1 MPAVELPVE
10 KWTGKIREVK
20 LGGNGRKS
28 VVVGGESTLP
38 FLNFEG
44 SVPNK
49 PAIAVEV
56 LDKNPADWSPH
67 LVSAWGD
74 ALKDSAVW
82 AKKAAEYGADIISF
96 RLKSAH
102 PEEGNTG
109 AADAKK
115 NVTRILEATDLPII
129 VLGPEVVDKDNEV
142 LVAASEVGK
151 GQRLALGD
159 CFDKN
164 YRTIA
169 AVAIADGHAV
179 VAKTPI
185 DINLSKQL
193 NILLSDVGVAADSII
208 IDPTTGALGYGIEYS
223 YSVMERLKLAAL
235 TGDSMTQ
242 MPMICTVG
250 EESWRQK
257 ESKFVTGLPASW
269 GENEPRS
276 VVWEVLTATVLLNA
290 GANIVV
296 LRHPR
301 TIELV
306 KNIITRLFEK

>member
-1 MPAVELPVE
+1 MPAVEIPVE
-10 KWTGKIREVK
+10 KWSGKIREVR

-28 VVVGGESTLP
+28 IVIGGESTLP

-44 SVPNK
+44 AIPHK
-49 PAIAVEV
+49 PAIAIEV
-56 LDKNPADWSPH
+56 LDKAPSDWSPH

-74 ALKDSAVW
+74 VLKDSTQW
-82 AKKAAEYGADIISF
+82 AKKASEYGADVISF

-109 AADAKK
+109 AEGAKK
-115 NVTRILEATDLPII
+115 NVERILEAVDLPVI
-129 VLGPEVVDKDNEV
+129 VLGPEVAEKDNEV
-142 LVAASEVGK
+142 LVAASEAGK
-151 GQRLALGD
+151 GQRLAIGD
-159 CFDKN
+159 CFEKN

-185 DINLSKQL
+185 DINLAKQL
-193 NILLSDVGVAADSII
+193 NILLSDVGVPADSII
-208 IDPTTGALGYGIEYS
+208 MDPTTGALGYGLEYT
-223 YSVMERLKLAAL
+223 YSVMERIKLSAL

-257 ESKFVTGLPASW
+257 EAKFTTGVPDAW
-269 GENEPRS
+269 GKHEDRAII
-276 VVWEVLTATVLLNA
+276 WEILTATVLLNA
-290 GANIVV
+290 GANMIV

-301 TIELV
+301 SIEVV
-306 KNIITRLFEK
+306 KGIIANLLTK

>member
-1 MPAVELPVE
+1 MPTVEIPVE
-10 KWTGKIREVK
+10 KWSGKIREVK

-28 VVVGGESTLP
+28 IVVGGESTLP

-44 SVPNK
+44 SVPNR

-56 LDKNPADWSPH
+56 LDKKPSDWSPH

-74 ALKDSAVW
+74 VLNDSALW
-82 AKKAAEYGADIISF
+82 AKRAAEYGADIISL
-96 RLKSAH
+96 RLRSAH

-109 AADAKK
+109 AAEAKK
-115 NVTRILEATDLPII
+115 NVSRVLAATDLPMI

-142 LVAASEVGK
+142 MVAVSEAGK

-185 DINLSKQL
+185 DINLAKQL
-193 NILLSDVGVAADSII
+193 NILLSDVGVPADSII
-208 IDPTTGALGYGIEYS
+208 IDPTTGALGYGIEYT

-235 TGDSMTQ
+235 SGDSMTQ
-242 MPMICTVG
+242 MPMICTAG

-257 ESKFVTGLPASW
+257 ESKFVSGLPATW
-269 GENEPRS
+269 GDHESRS

-290 GANIVV
+290 GANVIV

-301 TIELV
+301 TIELMKDV
-306 KNIITRLFEK
+306 IAKLQQK